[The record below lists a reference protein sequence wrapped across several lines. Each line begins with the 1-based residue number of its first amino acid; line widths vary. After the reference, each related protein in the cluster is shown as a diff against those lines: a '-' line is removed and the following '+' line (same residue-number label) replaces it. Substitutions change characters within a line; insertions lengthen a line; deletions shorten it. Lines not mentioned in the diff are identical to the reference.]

1 MHLSAPDGCVRI
13 EMSISRIEVPLAL
26 QPPHFDDD
34 ATIATARQVVP
45 IKGARRI
52 GGGRKVFT
60 LLPLLIASTLCGALG
75 AIAVNYFDERQ
86 ETAASV
92 TQQPAVPNVST
103 QAKTEPAPVSLEPEL
118 NAQNT
123 DIHTSVQTEGALVA
137 AETAVDTA
145 TEPPSKSDAPK
156 IAKRE
161 DYEPKSTAPAPAKRE
176 STEDAAKLVRKR
188 RVHAADSEVPLRRS
202 RRNDAGRI
210 EDLFTGPN
218 P

>member
-1 MHLSAPDGCVRI
+1 MN
-13 EMSISRIEVPLAL
+13 ISRIEVPLTL
-26 QPPHFDDD
+26 PPPHFDDD

-45 IKGARRI
+45 IKGARKI
-52 GGGRKVFT
+52 GGRRKVFP

-75 AIAVNYFDERQ
+75 AIAVNYFEERQ

-92 TQQPAVPNVST
+92 TQQPPAPNVST
-103 QAKTEPAPVSLEPEL
+103 QAKPQPTPVSIEPEL
-118 NAQNT
+118 NAKNT
-123 DIHTSVQTEGALVA
+123 DIHASVQIEDTEI
-137 AETAVDTA
+137 TAD
-145 TEPPSKSDAPK
+145 EPPREREAPK

-161 DYEPKSTAPAPAKRE
+161 DEERKSTIPAPVKRE

-188 RVHAADSEVPLRRS
+188 RVHPEDSEIPLRRN
-202 RRNDAGRI
+202 RRTAAGQI